1 VSGGTLPTGTQ
12 ITLAVSARPPPRH
25 NLLTT
30 PAHRRK
36 GPRIPADPTPA
47 PERADH
53 LTGFAVRY
61 RVEQL
66 ACATALRQLPR
77 TFGET
82 TSAIAARQAVEH
94 RNRQVTD
101 AFTAQTDTLAR
112 ELSAAGEDL
121 GALVAVLPP
130 YRAPHPRHVA
140 VPPGPTPQTTST
152 PRPTGNAPAAA
163 ARRK

>member
-1 VSGGTLPTGTQ
+1 M
-12 ITLAVSARPPPRH
+12 
-25 NLLTT
+25 

-61 RVEQL
+61 RVEQR

-112 ELSAAGEDL
+112 ELSAAGSRRAGRGPAPVR
-121 GALVAVLPP
+121 GA
-130 YRAPHPRHVA
+130 
-140 VPPGPTPQTTST
+140 
-152 PRPTGNAPAAA
+152 APAARRRA
-163 ARRK
+163 AGSHPADHLDAPGDWQRARGRRPQKMTR